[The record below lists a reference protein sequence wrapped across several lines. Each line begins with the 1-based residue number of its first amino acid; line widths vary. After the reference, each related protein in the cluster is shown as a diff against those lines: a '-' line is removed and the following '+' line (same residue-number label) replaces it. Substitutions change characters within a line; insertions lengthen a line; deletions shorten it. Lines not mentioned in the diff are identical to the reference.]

1 MFKKLSWERIAV
13 FVCLIALLA
22 IILAASFSR
31 TVENSRL
38 TKVMLSTPFQGTVQT
53 EDETYRPKIIRV
65 RTAVD
70 LMLEDVYIKVG
81 DEIKEGEA
89 VASVYIAKL
98 ERDLA
103 ALASDSEEYRA
114 LLSIK
119 ENGYKI
125 LAQENGTVTSVP
137 ICADLRIDAEA
148 VLFHYLPKGEKL
160 QKFLITAYPS
170 MVPLSALTKS
180 EDETYQIFF
189 AIPLSGRGESG
200 QYIVTERRVK
210 ILASDGKFAAIDLF
224 TDDGRKVIVASEKPL
239 RNGEKVREMTE

>member
-1 MFKKLSWERIAV
+1 MFKKLSWEKIAV
-13 FVCLIALLA
+13 CVCLIALLT

-38 TKVMLSTPFQGTVQT
+38 TKVTLSAPFQGTIQV
-53 EDETYRPKIIRV
+53 EDETYHPQIIRV

-81 DEIKEGEA
+81 DEIGEGEA
-89 VASVYIAKL
+89 VASVYAAKL

-103 ALASDSEEYRA
+103 ALTIDSEEYQV

-125 LAQENGTVTSVP
+125 LAQRDGTVTSVP
-137 ICADLRIDAEA
+137 ICADLRIDAET
-148 VLFHYLPKGEKL
+148 VLFRYLPKGEKL
-160 QKFLITAYPS
+160 QKFIITAYPS
-170 MVPLSALTKS
+170 MVPLAALTKLG
-180 EDETYQIFF
+180 DEKYQIFF

-200 QYIVTERRVK
+200 QYVVTERTVK
-210 ILASDGKFAAIDLF
+210 VLASDGKFAAIDLF